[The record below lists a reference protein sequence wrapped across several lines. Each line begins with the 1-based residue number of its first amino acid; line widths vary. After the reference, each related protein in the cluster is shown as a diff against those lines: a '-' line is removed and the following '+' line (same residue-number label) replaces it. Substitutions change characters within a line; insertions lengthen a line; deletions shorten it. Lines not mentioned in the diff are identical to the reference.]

1 MLFQHFFSVNNP
13 YFALKELIVDNDQ
26 LFFLC
31 CFSHIFDVSQQLV
44 LTEELREKNRRP

>member
-1 MLFQHFFSVNNP
+1 MLFQHLFSVNNP

-26 LFFLC
+26 MFFLC